1 MAEVNQRLELVHLPA
16 QLIDLVRCLPLRL
29 EKRISLRHVRREDF
43 VLDGEIHFRRK
54 IIDAVV
60 AEAELGRELLD
71 RHELDR
77 RHSKAGE
84 MWDLLRHIEKRARF
98 SWQIRGEKT
107 PTCN

>member
-1 MAEVNQRLELVHLPA
+1 MAEVNQRLELVHLSA

-60 AEAELGRELLD
+60 AANSWIGMSWIAVTPRLARCGIFCATSRNVPALAGRFGGKKRQRATD
-71 RHELDR
+71 R
-77 RHSKAGE
+77 
-84 MWDLLRHIEKRARF
+84 
-98 SWQIRGEKT
+98 
-107 PTCN
+107 